1 MKNIP
6 QYIADP
12 QYVEGT
18 LLRVEGFS
26 QVSEAQFLNP
36 ETQRARVEIEDRDD
50 GRKNG
55 KHHEQSIDTSLAFHD
70 QFLLTLFSR
79 LVRNGEKIIIVP

>member
-1 MKNIP
+1 MRETKNIP

-26 QVSEAQFLNP
+26 YVSDAQFLNP
-36 ETQRARVEIEDRDD
+36 ETLRARVEIEDRA
-50 GRKNG
+50 
-55 KHHEQSIDTSLAFHD
+55 TV
-70 QFLLTLFSR
+70 
-79 LVRNGEKIIIVP
+79 VRTATP